1 MKKWV
6 NWFLAI
12 VVGAVLSGAPGGEA
26 AAQRRQK
33 PTPET
38 ETDSTSLLQ
47 QRHDFRTGQ
56 ALETFFNVF
65 REVNYYYVDT
75 LNPQQLIENAANGML
90 RRLDPYTEYM
100 AQEKMEEFET
110 ITTGQYAGL
119 GAVIRQRGE
128 WVEIAEPY
136 QNAPAAKAGLL
147 AGDRIVAL
155 DGESMHKKEVTYVSS
170 RLKGKPG
177 TKLSLTIRPITD
189 TSTTRTLEIAREKIQ
204 MPAVPYSGW
213 VNDSIGYI
221 RFDNF
226 SENSSAE
233 VRKALT
239 ALQQGDGQHTLG
251 GLILDLRDNGGGI
264 LGEGVKIASLFV
276 PRGTE
281 IVTMK
286 GRVESSNRTY
296 RTMTDPIAPGLPL
309 TVLINRSSASTSEVL
324 AGALQDLDRA
334 VIVGQRSFGKGLVQA
349 TRQIGENEIVKVT
362 IAKYYTPSGR
372 CVQAVDYSHRN
383 EDGSVGYIP
392 DSLIQSFKTKG
403 GRLVYEGGGIMPDAK
418 TDPQYYSKFTAIL
431 IGLGYLDDYANRY
444 AVEHSRPELFRAF
457 KISDA
462 DYDRFRQFMA
472 DKPIDFESATER
484 KLKELKQTAEY
495 EKYADRI
502 GAELT
507 AIAEKIKEDKETELT
522 EFASEIRNE
531 LSAML
536 IGKWYYAA
544 GRIAYELQ
552 TDRDVQKAVEILRN
566 PTTYTQIITLQ
577 DTEKK

>member
-1 MKKWV
+1 MKKWADWLLV
-6 NWFLAI
+6 AGMGMALW
-12 VVGAVLSGAPGGEA
+12 LSPGGEA

-33 PTPET
+33 PQAET
-38 ETDSTSLLQ
+38 ADSALLLE
-47 QRHDFRTGQ
+47 QRRDFRAGQ
-56 ALETFFNVF
+56 ALEAFFNVF
-65 REVNYYYVDT
+65 QEVNQYYVDT

-136 QNAPAAKAGLL
+136 QNAPAAKAGLQP
-147 AGDRIVAL
+147 GDRIVTL
-155 DGESMHKKEVTYVSS
+155 DGENMHKKEVTYVSS

-177 TKLSLTIRPITD
+177 TKLSLTIRPIDD
-189 TSTTRTLEIAREKIQ
+189 TNTTRTLEITREKIQ
-204 MPAVPYSGW
+204 MPAVSYSGW
-213 VNDSIGYI
+213 VNDSVGYI

-239 ALQQGDGQHTLG
+239 ALQQGEGQHTLR
-251 GLILDLRDNGGGI
+251 GLVLDLRDNGGGI

-276 PRGTE
+276 PKGTE

-286 GRVESSNRTY
+286 GRVETANRTY

-349 TRQIGENEIVKVT
+349 TRPIGENEIVKVT

-392 DSLIQSFKTKG
+392 DSLIRSFQTKG

-431 IGLGYLDDYANRY
+431 IGLGYLDDFANRY
-444 AVEHSRPELFRAF
+444 AADHSKPESLQTF

-462 DYDRFRQFMA
+462 DYEQFRQFMT

-484 KLKELKQTAEY
+484 KLKELKQMAEY

-502 GAELT
+502 GTELD

-522 EFASEIRNE
+522 EFAPEIRSE

-544 GRIAYELQ
+544 GRIGYELQ
-552 TDRDVQKAVEILRN
+552 TDRDVKKATEILQT
-566 PTTYTQIITLQ
+566 PATYTQIITLQ